1 MTEVIGIVPD
11 YVPDEDFIPGPL
23 PLLSEGFLSSSL
35 ASQPVYVICMYCPGA
50 MSLFT
55 LLYVAPILGIIYYL
69 FFWSRGRP
77 TGGACVS
84 ALHNGYSS
92 GGRVKMFLLS
102 QVLQKRSDE
111 IYQELLNTRV

>member
-1 MTEVIGIVPD
+1 
-11 YVPDEDFIPGPL
+11 
-23 PLLSEGFLSSSL
+23 
-35 ASQPVYVICMYCPGA
+35 

-84 ALHNGYSS
+84 AFYTINTVQEDELKCSFY
-92 GGRVKMFLLS
+92 